1 MSGLYCSD
9 NIHGRANYIPRLQD
23 NSKMA
28 RLGSLEELMAQ
39 FGLCVQQIEDVREST
54 IWRLR
59 FQT

>member
-1 MSGLYCSD
+1 
-9 NIHGRANYIPRLQD
+9 
-23 NSKMA
+23 MA

-59 FQT
+59 FRM